1 MSCNVSSTPR
11 TLSRLTCRRMS
22 RLFAVV
28 AISLLL
34 PAAGLAQPTGP
45 ASRPRDAAMAAAYDM
60 WQGQIRNIVAAAEEI
75 GEQDYAYRPV
85 ASVRTIGELI
95 GHVAGTQHLIC
106 AAVLGEP
113 QPAED
118 AVEKS
123 AKTKA
128 ALLQALREST
138 VHCDKAYA
146 IAAPSASGEIE
157 LFGSKS
163 TRIAALILNAV
174 HDGEHYGNL
183 VTYMRMKGLVPPSS
197 RR

>member
-1 MSCNVSSTPR
+1 
-11 TLSRLTCRRMS
+11 
-22 RLFAVV
+22 
-28 AISLLL
+28 
-34 PAAGLAQPTGP
+34 
-45 ASRPRDAAMAAAYDM
+45 MAAAYDM
-60 WQGQIRNIVAAAEEI
+60 WQGQIRNIVAAAQEMSEA
-75 GEQDYAYRPV
+75 DYGYRPV
-85 ASVRTIGELI
+85 ATVRTVGELI

-138 VHCDKAYA
+138 AHCDKAYA
-146 IAAPSASGEIE
+146 IAPSTAGQQIE
-157 LFGSKS
+157 VFGAKS
-163 TRIAALILNAV
+163 TRISALMLNAV

-197 RR
+197 KR